1 MARPDRLPKALPPRA
16 STGFSLAEVLLVA
29 AILALLAALSIGAG
43 GRGLAQLRLENA
55 TRRVLLGLE
64 LGRSAAQRTGAPCA
78 LALEERGWGAPGSG
92 GLPACPGVEL
102 ALDEGVLPGRIAI
115 AHNLP
120 AAVRF
125 TSNGLV
131 LDGGSVQLE
140 VPGEALVRCVVVSLP
155 LGITR
160 VGRQGA
166 AGCEPD
172 PLL

>member
-1 MARPDRLPKALPPRA
+1 MARREWRRGARRLREEAGL
-16 STGFSLAEVLLVA
+16 SLTELLLAVG
-29 AILALLAALSIGAG
+29 ILALLAALAIGAG
-43 GRGLAQLRLENA
+43 GRALAQLRLENA

-64 LGRSAAQRTGAPCA
+64 LGRSAAQLTGAPCA
-78 LALEERGWGAPGSG
+78 LALAESGWGPPAGG
-92 GLPACPGVEL
+92 GLPACPGVVL

-115 AHNLP
+115 EHNLP
-120 AAVRF
+120 EAVRF

-160 VGRQGA
+160 VGRQGTE
-166 AGCEPD
+166 GCEPD
-172 PLL
+172 PRL

>member
-1 MARPDRLPKALPPRA
+1 MARCDHLSCTRQSRA
-16 STGFSLAEVLLVA
+16 SAGFSLAEMLLA
-29 AILALLAALSIGAG
+29 ACILALLAALAIGAG
-43 GRGLAQLRLENA
+43 GRGLALLRLENA

-64 LGRSAAQRTGAPCA
+64 LGRSAAQRMGAPCA
-78 LALEERGWGAPGSG
+78 LALAEGGWRAPGSG

-102 ALDEGVLPGRIAI
+102 ALDEGVLPGRITI

>member
-1 MARPDRLPKALPPRA
+1 MPRPDRRRGAPRLRQA
-16 STGFSLAEVLLVA
+16 AGFSLAELLLAVG
-29 AILALLAALSIGAG
+29 ILALLAALAIGAG
-43 GRGLAQLRLENA
+43 VRALVQLRLENA

-78 LALEERGWGAPGSG
+78 LALAESGWGPPAGG
-92 GLPACPGVEL
+92 GLPACPGVAL

-115 AHNLP
+115 EHNLP

-140 VPGEALVRCVVVSLP
+140 VAGEALVRCVVVSLP

-160 VGRQGA
+160 VGRQGEE
-166 AGCEPD
+166 GCEPD

>member
-1 MARPDRLPKALPPRA
+1 MARPERRRGAARRREA
-16 STGFSLAEVLLVA
+16 AGFSLAELLLA
-29 AILALLAALSIGAG
+29 AVILALLASLAIGAG
-43 GRGLAQLRLENA
+43 GRGLALLRLENA

-78 LALEERGWGAPGSG
+78 LALAETGWRAPEGS
-92 GLPACPGVEL
+92 GLPACEGVEL
-102 ALDEGVLPGRIAI
+102 ALDEGVLPGGIAI

-131 LDGGSVQLE
+131 LDGGSVQLQ
-140 VPGEALVRCVVVSLP
+140 VSGEALVRCVVVSLP
-155 LGITR
+155 LGVTR
-160 VGRQGA
+160 VGRQGP